1 MSKAD
6 KTKLLKANIE
16 YYLVMSGYSK
26 EQLATKLGISLASY
40 YNKVKDI
47 NKFSYPE
54 MVKLFS
60 ILKNWTKVKI
70 PVRKAMNITKKSR
83 HSSFQLILKQNFSR
97 K

>member
-60 ILKNWTKVKI
+60 ILKLDDETK
-70 PVRKAMNITKKSR
+70 
-83 HSSFQLILKQNFSR
+83 LILMTA
-97 K
+97 

>member
-47 NKFSYPE
+47 NIEKKNQVISSKNT
-54 MVKLFS
+54 VSS
-60 ILKNWTKVKI
+60 I
-70 PVRKAMNITKKSR
+70 
-83 HSSFQLILKQNFSR
+83 NFFTF
-97 K
+97 

>member
-6 KTKLLKANIE
+6 KTKLLNANIE
-16 YYLVMSGYSK
+16 YYLIMSGYSK

-54 MVKLFS
+54 IVKLFS
-60 ILKNWTKVKI
+60 ILKLDDETKLK
-70 PVRKAMNITKKSR
+70 
-83 HSSFQLILKQNFSR
+83 LIAA
-97 K
+97 

>member
-6 KTKLLKANIE
+6 KIKLLKANIE

-60 ILKNWTKVKI
+60 ILKLDDETK
-70 PVRKAMNITKKSR
+70 
-83 HSSFQLILKQNFSR
+83 LKLMAA
-97 K
+97 